1 MIRIAIFVVL
11 FIVLATGVGVA
22 FFPLSWTASFL
33 AQNTRGFS
41 YNEATGS
48 IWSGK
53 LTNVQ
58 YRTQRLGDVSFHLD
72 AIKLFGG
79 KLGAK
84 VAFETADL
92 AMDGSFAYG
101 IFDHSGELTAMTL
114 KGRTARIPGL
124 PATLQV
130 IPGDFR
136 VELESARLT
145 KDGGCTGVAG
155 KIWTDMLAKGSEQL
169 GWTGPEISGPVS
181 CDAGRFKA
189 DARGAAANGDTAEA
203 KVDIGAELK
212 GGVQATVTT
221 KDQLNPS
228 KMAQAGFQSTQPGR
242 WEMALNLGR

>member
-1 MIRIAIFVVL
+1 MVRIVVFVAL
-11 FIVLATGVGVA
+11 FAVVALGVCVA
-22 FFPLSWTASFL
+22 FFPLSWTTSFL
-33 AQNTRGFS
+33 AKNVKGFS
-41 YNEATGS
+41 YNEASGS
-48 IWSGK
+48 IWSGR

-72 AIKLFGG
+72 AMKLFGG

-92 AMDGSFAYG
+92 AMDGGFAYG
-101 IFDHSGELTAMTL
+101 IFDHAGELTAIKV

-130 IPGDFR
+130 IPSDFR
-136 VELESARLT
+136 VELESVKLT
-145 KDGGCTGVAG
+145 KDGGCVGATG
-155 KIWTDMLAKGSEQL
+155 KIWTDMLAKGSTQL
-169 GWTGPEISGPVS
+169 GWTGPEISGPIA
-181 CDAGRFKA
+181 CDGGRFRA
-189 DARGAAANGDTAEA
+189 DAKGASANGDTAEA
-203 KVDIGAELK
+203 KVEMSADLK

-242 WEMALNLGR
+242 WDMALSLGR